1 MQYLDFYRPH
11 YFVLENV
18 RNFAMFKKSLILKLC
33 LLTLLKLGY
42 QFTFGVLQ
50 AGHHGMAQSR
60 RRCFILAS
68 APSYN
73 LPLFPEPRTA
83 FDNNLLKVIINKKE
97 YVNNCTWKNCAPYRS
112 ITIKDV
118 ISDLPQLQNVNQK
131 QNEMMKYDKDPESHY
146 QKKMRKNS
154 SQLFDHICKKMSNF
168 DLKRISLIPKKPG
181 ADWRDL
187 PNVEITLNNSEILH
201 KLEYTYQNKRNGQR
215 GVCECV
221 GNSSKTECKMDKQK
235 RTTIPWFLVHTAD
248 RNNHF
253 SGCYGRLSWNGI
265 FQTIITDPGM
275 H

>member
-1 MQYLDFYRPH
+1 
-11 YFVLENV
+11 
-18 RNFAMFKKSLILKLC
+18 
-33 LLTLLKLGY
+33 
-42 QFTFGVLQ
+42 
-50 AGHHGMAQSR
+50 
-60 RRCFILAS
+60 
-68 APSYN
+68 
-73 LPLFPEPRTA
+73 
-83 FDNNLLKVIINKKE
+83 
-97 YVNNCTWKNCAPYRS
+97 
-112 ITIKDV
+112 
-118 ISDLPQLQNVNQK
+118 
-131 QNEMMKYDKDPESHY
+131 MMKYDKDPESHY

-253 SGCYGRLSWNGI
+253 SGCYMVVYR
-265 FQTIITDPGM
+265 GM
-275 H
+275 GSSKQ